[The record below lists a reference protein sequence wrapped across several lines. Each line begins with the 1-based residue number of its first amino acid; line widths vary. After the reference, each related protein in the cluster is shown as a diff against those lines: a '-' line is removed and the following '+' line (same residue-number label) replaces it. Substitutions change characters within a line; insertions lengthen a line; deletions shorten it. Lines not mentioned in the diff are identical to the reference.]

1 MVRVIMIVEMA
12 GRPAVHLTESLEK
25 HVGVLR
31 DVEDVEIHEIKVS
44 EPRIIVQ
51 EEGKEVAE
59 GEALNGHDSGESD
72 MFTAFAECD
81 IEVPSFARMSETM
94 FDFMPSSV
102 EVIEPNSVNLG
113 MTEAT
118 DLLNNISGRL
128 HRYDEIAKIL
138 GERHKQ
144 MEAQL
149 VLAKKILDAKDK
161 EIAELKKGAVRK
173 SVPSKKK
180 VVKKKAVKK
189 KPVAR
194 KSVPSKKGTKVP
206 ASSGKKTKKKVKK

>member
-1 MVRVIMIVEMA
+1 MIVEMA
-12 GRPAVHLTESLEK
+12 GRPAEHLTKSLEK

-31 DVEDVEIHEIKVS
+31 DVKDAEIHEIKVS

-51 EEGKEVAE
+51 EKGKQVAK
-59 GEALNGHDSGESD
+59 GEALNGHDSGEPD

-81 IEVPSFARMSETM
+81 IELPSFARMSETM

-102 EVIEPNSVNLG
+102 EVLEPSSVNLG
-113 MTEAT
+113 MAEAT

-138 GERHKQ
+138 GERQKQ

-149 VLAKKILDAKDK
+149 VLAKKVLDAKDK
-161 EIAELKKGAVRK
+161 EIAELKKGISK
-173 SVPSKKK
+173 TTKKK
-180 VVKKKAVKK
+180 VVKKKTAKKGKK
-189 KPVAR
+189 KA
-194 KSVPSKKGTKVP
+194 KK
-206 ASSGKKTKKKVKK
+206 

>member
-1 MVRVIMIVEMA
+1 MIVEMA

-31 DVEDVEIHEIKVS
+31 DVKDVEIHEIKVS

-51 EEGKEVAE
+51 EEGKEVVK
-59 GEALNGHDSGESD
+59 GEE

-81 IEVPSFARMSETM
+81 IEIPSFARMSETM

-128 HRYDEIAKIL
+128 HRYDEIAKVL

-161 EIAELKKGAVRK
+161 EIAELKKGVSKPAKKKVA
-173 SVPSKKK
+173 KKK
-180 VVKKKAVKK
+180 VVKRKAV
-189 KPVAR
+189 
-194 KSVPSKKGTKVP
+194 
-206 ASSGKKTKKKVKK
+206 KKTKKKSKK